1 MLSDEELRE
10 HINKITKWINDYIK
24 KTGAK
29 GVVIGNSGG
38 KDSATVIA
46 LATKALGKDNVLTVG
61 MPCESIKEDLN
72 DARLVAKTFGV
83 KMVEIDLTNTFKVLK
98 SEINENID
106 IKISNEAE
114 INIKPRLRMT
124 TLYGIAQTYG
134 YLVLGTGNLC
144 EAMVGYTT
152 KWGDNAYDF
161 NPIANFTVDDVLR
174 IGEMLGVPDKIIHK
188 APNDGL
194 GGKTD
199 EEKMQIKYSEI
210 AEYIENG
217 KTDEKR
223 MKKIEKKYLASM
235 HKREKTPIYDFER
248 RNYLKEKFEKND
260 NK

>member
-152 KWGDNAYDF
+152 KWG
-161 NPIANFTVDDVLR
+161 R
-174 IGEMLGVPDKIIHK
+174 
-188 APNDGL
+188 
-194 GGKTD
+194 
-199 EEKMQIKYSEI
+199 
-210 AEYIENG
+210 
-217 KTDEKR
+217 
-223 MKKIEKKYLASM
+223 
-235 HKREKTPIYDFER
+235 
-248 RNYLKEKFEKND
+248 
-260 NK
+260 

>member
-1 MLSDEELRE
+1 
-10 HINKITKWINDYIK
+10 
-24 KTGAK
+24 
-29 GVVIGNSGG
+29 
-38 KDSATVIA
+38 
-46 LATKALGKDNVLTVG
+46 
-61 MPCESIKEDLN
+61 
-72 DARLVAKTFGV
+72 
-83 KMVEIDLTNTFKVLK
+83 
-98 SEINENID
+98 
-106 IKISNEAE
+106 
-114 INIKPRLRMT
+114 
-124 TLYGIAQTYG
+124 
-134 YLVLGTGNLC
+134 NLC

-161 NPIANFTVDDVLR
+161 NPIANFTVDEVLR

-223 MKKIEKKYLASM
+223 MKKIEKKYLATM

-248 RNYLKEKFEKND
+248 RNYLK
-260 NK
+260 

>member
-1 MLSDEELRE
+1 MVKDIEKEVQNIE
-10 HINKITKWINDYIK
+10 KWILEYVENAHAD
-24 KTGAK
+24 
-29 GVVIGNSGG
+29 GVVVGNSGG

-46 LATKALGKDNVLTVG
+46 LATKALGKDKVLTVG

-83 KMVEIDLTNTFKVLK
+83 KMVEIDLTNTFKLLK
-98 SEINENID
+98 NEINENIA

-114 INIKPRLRMT
+114 INIKPRLRMI

-161 NPIANFTVDDVLR
+161 NPIANFTVNEVLK

-217 KTDEKR
+217 KTDEKQ
-223 MKKIEKKYLASM
+223 MEKIEKKYLASM
-235 HKREKTPIYDFER
+235 HKREKTPIYNFER
-248 RNYLKEKFEKND
+248 RNYLKEKFEKKY